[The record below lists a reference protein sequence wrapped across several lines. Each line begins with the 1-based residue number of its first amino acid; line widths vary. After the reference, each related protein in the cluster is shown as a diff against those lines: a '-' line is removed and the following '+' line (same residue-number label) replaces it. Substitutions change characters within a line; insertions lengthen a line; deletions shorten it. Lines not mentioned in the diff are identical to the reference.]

1 MIHLNPSSPVVGAV
15 VVMAAITITFCS
27 NSVTGL
33 SADIVAYP
41 SSFSPTRRTLK
52 RQGDHLRP
60 PTRISSSVSL
70 TALYYKYLHDD
81 DDNSS
86 DGIVD
91 VLTRTQ
97 ESVGIRNTSTTATTR
112 AISSRISP
120 IIELHSIQDY
130 RNHILLNNDDTSSPT
145 STSPLCIVRFSAPW
159 CKLCRSTDVAW
170 ERMAAKFTSAAS
182 AAANPT
188 TSTSAA
194 SPMKQIKFF
203 TVNLSN
209 NNDNG
214 GRGEGGDHASSVG
227 ALKDMLQIDRVPQ
240 GILHHPAFG
249 IYEQKVNLH
258 RSNLSIL
265 KKQLERYMMEEDAD
279 IRMEDGFWN
288 FES

>member
-1 MIHLNPSSPVVGAV
+1 MNMKPSLSVVGAV
-15 VVMAAITITFCS
+15 VIMAAIAFCS

-33 SADIVAYP
+33 SDVVAYP
-41 SSFSPTRRTLK
+41 SSSSSSPTRRTLK

-60 PTRISSSVSL
+60 QTRSSNSISL
-70 TALYYKYLHDD
+70 TALYYKYLHDE

-86 DGIVD
+86 IEKFDVD
-91 VLTRTQ
+91 LLTRTR
-97 ESVGIRNTSTTATTR
+97 ESVGISNTSTTATTR

-120 IIELHSIQDY
+120 MIELHSISDY
-130 RNHILLNNDDTSSPT
+130 RNHILLNNDDASNPT